1 MRMNGEKWSGLIFL
15 VLAVILFWDNEHLK
29 TPTFDLLGS
38 KFFPRITCLA
48 IILLSIL
55 LLIFGKEIPQKSKE
69 TEKETPRPA
78 ILFLIMTAV
87 YFLALEF
94 GLGFLWTTIVYLT
107 LFIFLMNEFQWK
119 AMPKALGI
127 AAVSSYSFYYFFEKV
142 LLLLLP

>member
-1 MRMNGEKWSGLIFL
+1 M
-15 VLAVILFWDNEHLK
+15 
-29 TPTFDLLGS
+29 
-38 KFFPRITCLA
+38 
-48 IILLSIL
+48 

-78 ILFLIMTAV
+78 ILFLIMTAA
-87 YFLALEF
+87 YFLAMEF

-119 AMPKALGI
+119 ALPKSLGI
-127 AAVSSYSFYYFFEKV
+127 GAISSYIFYYFFEKV